1 MLGLYS
7 SVAMVLGP
15 SGNINH
21 HDGVPAETQSLWE
34 IGLVFCFEVF
44 SDLTFLPPLLIMHRH
59 RRHFELYIGA
69 FQLATGF
76 LYNFC
81 NALNVQMFLTE
92 LQWHALNNILTT
104 TYFLL
109 LLIHLQANSNPNV
122 DIVLRYIA
130 FTSVWIAQIK
140 DEYWQPFYTALVVA
154 AFSAMPVCKF
164 FGAMRLPPYDG
175 EMLVKGLCGAA
186 AAAVCFAVGL
196 NDAVDPFRLFHG
208 LSQALVGVA
217 LYYLWQLV
225 PLVGTDPYNKAVRR
239 SESGKSP
246 VPSGMPPRVMSEMS
260 VSRLEYY

>member
-59 RRHFELYIGA
+59 RRHFELYIGV

-92 LQWHALNNILTT
+92 LQWRAVLTRT
-104 TYFLL
+104 S
-109 LLIHLQANSNPNV
+109 QG
-122 DIVLRYIA
+122 LR
-130 FTSVWIAQIK
+130 
-140 DEYWQPFYTALVVA
+140 
-154 AFSAMPVCKF
+154 
-164 FGAMRLPPYDG
+164 
-175 EMLVKGLCGAA
+175 
-186 AAAVCFAVGL
+186 
-196 NDAVDPFRLFHG
+196 
-208 LSQALVGVA
+208 
-217 LYYLWQLV
+217 
-225 PLVGTDPYNKAVRR
+225 AVRTGHAYQPPACCTYR
-239 SESGKSP
+239 RPRAACPGAPRTSLGRAIRPAE
-246 VPSGMPPRVMSEMS
+246 VPR
-260 VSRLEYY
+260 

>member
-59 RRHFELYIGA
+59 RRHFELYIGV

-92 LQWHALNNILTT
+92 LQWHAGQL
-104 TYFLL
+104 
-109 LLIHLQANSNPNV
+109 SNTSPGPGPGPSPNQT
-122 DIVLRYIA
+122 LGSSSP
-130 FTSVWIAQIK
+130 TS
-140 DEYWQPFYTALVVA
+140 P
-154 AFSAMPVCKF
+154 
-164 FGAMRLPPYDG
+164 
-175 EMLVKGLCGAA
+175 
-186 AAAVCFAVGL
+186 
-196 NDAVDPFRLFHG
+196 N
-208 LSQALVGVA
+208 LS
-217 LYYLWQLV
+217 
-225 PLVGTDPYNKAVRR
+225 P
-239 SESGKSP
+239 
-246 VPSGMPPRVMSEMS
+246 
-260 VSRLEYY
+260 